1 MALGALNKL
10 RRAYTA
16 VKGLAK
22 PVAGATKQVA
32 TKGKSAVQGLA
43 SGAKQLVTPGPVA
56 STLIKGGKLI
66 APSVAGTAVVGG
78 TLYGLGLKGA
88 EGLGLVTP
96 DQFAKG
102 ESVDLL
108 NYRPGAGTGLE
119 LQNYTPI
126 DRLNSLILNLGNKD
140 SEYSEQ
146 NLASLAATNQR
157 KAIQSS
163 DEAVTSNTL
172 IQKRGKTI
180 ADMTGQQVESTSLN
194 PETGESSF
202 MKMREG
208 ENQAKY
214 DQRLALEKERLAK
227 LVELANLPDGQGL
240 EALKNS
246 DVNMGT
252 DEIQTKIQQVTDTDY
267 ANPRNVNRRAE
278 EVAKQERQTSK
289 ERYRDEQSLLL
300 QKLIADSNQ
309 TQGQFAVQMA
319 QQNYNNRA
327 LDMREARE
335 SRKDKQLMIMQLMK
349 GLSEMGRS
357 FSY

>member
-1 MALGALNKL
+1 MSAKLKALNSL
-10 RRAYTA
+10 RRAFTA
-16 VKGLAK
+16 VKGFAK
-22 PVAGATKQVA
+22 PVV
-32 TKGKSAVQGLA
+32 TKGRGVA
-43 SGAKQLVTPGPVA
+43 SGLKQAVTPGPLTG
-56 STLIKGGKLI
+56 TLLKGGRLL
-66 APSVAGTAVVGG
+66 APPLAGTAVVGG

-88 EGLGLVTP
+88 EGLGLVSP
-96 DQFAKG
+96 EQFAKG

-108 NYRPGAGTGLE
+108 TYKPTAGTGVE
-119 LQNYTPI
+119 LRDYSLL
-126 DRLNSLILNLGNKD
+126 DKLNSAILNLGNKD
-140 SEYSEQ
+140 QEYSES

-157 KAIQSS
+157 KAIESG

-180 ADMTGQQVESTSLN
+180 ADMTGQQLDTLALN

-202 MKMREG
+202 MKMKEG
-208 ENQAKY
+208 ENQVKY
-214 DQRLALEKERLAK
+214 EQRLALEKERLAK
-227 LVELANLPDGQGL
+227 LVELANLPDGKGL
-240 EALKNS
+240 EELKNS

-252 DEIQTKIQQVTDTDY
+252 DEIQTKIQKVTDKDY

-278 EVAKQERQTSK
+278 EIAAQERQTAK

-309 TQGQFAVQMA
+309 TQGQFAIQMA